1 MQIVYL
7 CGIIIVKE
15 AYGRNDVMSLK
26 ETAEALVECLEKIYP
41 DALCSLTY
49 KEPYELMIAGRLSAQ
64 CTDIQI
70 KINIRLITY
79 CGV

>member
-1 MQIVYL
+1 
-7 CGIIIVKE
+7 
-15 AYGRNDVMSLK
+15 MSLK

-64 CTDIQI
+64 C
-70 KINIRLITY
+70 KIGRAH
-79 CGV
+79 V